1 MRPVRA
7 AVWACFVLP
16 VLGLAALGLA
26 MRSLAAEAPPTVS
39 TPAQIQAGGA
49 LYAQKCTG
57 CHSPTLGEGGHGPAL
72 KGEYFRTTWGG
83 QSARKLYG
91 MVISTMP
98 ADNPGSLSPADAL
111 ALVAFILNSN
121 GFPAGGAA
129 LGEPADLQDVMIGAD
144 GSQPSGL

>member
-1 MRPVRA
+1 MMVPCAPARTIVA
-7 AVWACFVLP
+7 
-16 VLGLAALGLA
+16 LAALGLA
-26 MRSLAAEAPPTVS
+26 IRAGAAEAPPAVS
-39 TPAQIQAGGA
+39 DAAQIQAGAA
-49 LYAQKCTG
+49 LYGQKCTG

-91 MVISTMP
+91 MVVSTMP

-121 GFPAGGAA
+121 GFPAGSAA
-129 LGEPADLQDVMIGAD
+129 LGEPGDLAAVEIAPG
-144 GSQPSGL
+144 P